1 LNEDSISLVNNHSNS
16 VLNPSS
22 NLSSK
27 SNFIGDSIP
36 LSNFA
41 SIPTENGP
49 NSIPNCGSNSVSKEG
64 LNGLFSS
71 SETQTDDQVRYALKL

>member
-41 SIPTENGP
+41 SIPMENGP
-49 NSIPNCGSNSVSKEG
+49 NSIPDCGSNSVSMEG

-71 SETQTDDQVRYALKL
+71 SETQTVDPFR